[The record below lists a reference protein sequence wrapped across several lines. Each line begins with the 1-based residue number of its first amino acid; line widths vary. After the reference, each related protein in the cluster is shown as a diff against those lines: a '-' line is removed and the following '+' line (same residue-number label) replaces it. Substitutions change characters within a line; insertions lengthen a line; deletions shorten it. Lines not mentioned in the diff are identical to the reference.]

1 MFVVAESD
9 IIRDHK
15 IVPGKIFHA
24 MVAGL
29 AVDAERWRPDFACF
43 TVMVLENVACVLG
56 RVSREP

>member
-1 MFVVAESD
+1 MFVVAKSD

-29 AVDAERWRPDFACF
+29 AVDAERWHPDFASF
-43 TVMVLENVACVLG
+43 TVMVVENVACLLG
-56 RVSREP
+56 PV